1 MALAFQRRKIHR
13 EPASSRRA
21 RSTQVI
27 VANSIENAA
36 HLDEAEAVAAM
47 VDQIV
52 DAMRARTA
60 RLCGDAD
67 AHDDADGDDSDDDI
81 G

>member
-1 MALAFQRRKIHR
+1 MALPFQRRKIHR

-21 RSTQVI
+21 RATQVI

-36 HLDEAEAVAAM
+36 HLDDAEVVAM

-60 RLCGDAD
+60 RLCGDD
-67 AHDDADGDDSDDDI
+67 VRDDDADADDDDDDDV